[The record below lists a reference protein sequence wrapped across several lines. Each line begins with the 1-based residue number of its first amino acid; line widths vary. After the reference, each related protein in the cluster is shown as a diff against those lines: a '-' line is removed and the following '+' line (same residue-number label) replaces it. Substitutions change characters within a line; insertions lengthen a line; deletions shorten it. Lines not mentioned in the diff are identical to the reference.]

1 MANREELIV
10 LLQEIKLKEKMA
22 EENCAAILESLRV
35 NGFHDEVE
43 KIKNDEA
50 RHQTMVDQ
58 LLKYLA

>member
-1 MANREELIV
+1 MANREELV
-10 LLQEIKLKEKMA
+10 ALLWEIKSKEKMA

-50 RHQTMVDQ
+50 RHQTMVEE
-58 LLKYLA
+58 LLKYIS